1 MWSKHIAVI
10 YLLCRCDI
18 CLMASDILLK
28 QNDIFDLAG
37 QKLRVCDAFVFFNI
51 NYRLWE
57 KKFLKLIHYGG
68 MKMTEYLP
76 EGCLV
81 KTPENQ
87 NIIGSQFLLREACA
101 EGKIIEAKAKLCDSD
116 HNLIVDLGAMKGVI
130 PREEGALGI
139 KEGTVRDIAIISRV
153 NRPVCFVVTGFEKD
167 QNGKTYAVLSRAK
180 AQQICKENYINHLK
194 KGDVVNAK
202 ITHLENF
209 GAFADIGCGIIAL
222 MPIDTI
228 SVSRIEHPKER
239 FSIGM
244 DIKALIKSIENGRIS
259 LSHKELLG
267 TWQENADKFVVGE
280 TVAGIVRS
288 VESYGAFVELSPNLA
303 GLAES
308 KEGVK
313 VGQQASVYIKSIIPN
328 KMKIKLI
335 IIDTFDYKYN
345 PQQPEYFTDETHIDR
360 FVYSPENCEK
370 RIETTFE

>member
-1 MWSKHIAVI
+1 
-10 YLLCRCDI
+10 
-18 CLMASDILLK
+18 
-28 QNDIFDLAG
+28 
-37 QKLRVCDAFVFFNI
+37 
-51 NYRLWE
+51 
-57 KKFLKLIHYGG
+57 
-68 MKMTEYLP
+68 MTEYLP
-76 EGCLV
+76 EGCLISS
-81 KTPENQ
+81 PENQ
-87 NIIGSQFLLREACA
+87 DIINSEFLLKEACA
-101 EGKIIEAKAKLCDSD
+101 NGKILEAKAKLCDSD
-116 HNLIVDLGAMKGVI
+116 HNLIVNLGIMKGVI
-130 PREEGALGI
+130 PRDEGAIGI

-153 NRPVCFVVTGFEKD
+153 NRPVCFVITGFEKD
-167 QNGKTYAVLSRAK
+167 DNGKTYAVLSRAK
-180 AQQICKENYINHLK
+180 AQKICMENYINNLS

-239 FSIGM
+239 FSVGM
-244 DIKALIKSIENGRIS
+244 EIKAVIKSIENGRIS

-308 KEGVK
+308 KDGVK

-345 PQQPEYFTDETHIDR
+345 PQTPEYFSEESHIDK
-360 FVYSPENCEK
+360 FTYSPVNCEK
-370 RIETTFE
+370 LIETSFE